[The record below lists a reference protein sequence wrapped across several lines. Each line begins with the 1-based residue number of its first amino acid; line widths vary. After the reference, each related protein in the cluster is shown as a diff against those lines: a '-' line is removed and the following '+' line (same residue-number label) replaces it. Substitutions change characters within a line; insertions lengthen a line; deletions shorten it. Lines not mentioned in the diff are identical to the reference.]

1 MKFVLKWTI
10 METII
15 KKSGLIFFRL
25 NQKLKWIFNIRIL
38 RNHNTTILFILFV
51 CFSVVFLSFLG
62 IGFSFSHTITYSLV
76 STAVLF
82 LNLIL
87 IGSLNEARKLSKQ
100 ASSNCFQFS
109 RNNSNG
115 VRLPDLGFIERDR
128 ENLNLVLNGLE
139 PENKIDFK
147 LVSDNR
153 AAADYKKLFRILHL
167 LIDGG
172 IKDFKR
178 ERKDQLFKFVES
190 TFTLNGS
197 LVNRASLNSR
207 FSEWVNESDSDFSE
221 HLKVFQK
228 ILD

>member
-1 MKFVLKWTI
+1 

-62 IGFSFSHTITYSLV
+62 IGLSFSHIITYTFV
-76 STAVLF
+76 TTAVLF

-100 ASSNCFQFS
+100 APSNCFQFS
-109 RNNSNG
+109 RNNLNG
-115 VRLPDLGFIERDR
+115 VRLSDLGFTERDR
-128 ENLNLVLNGLE
+128 ENLNLILNGLE
-139 PENKIDFK
+139 PESKMDFK

-153 AAADYKKLFRILHL
+153 ASADYKKLLRILHL

-207 FSEWVNESDSDFSE
+207 FSEWVNESDSDFRE
-221 HLKVFQK
+221 HLKVFQR
-228 ILD
+228 ILE